1 MGYVIE
7 IEAYQ
12 GPFDLLLDL
21 IKQNEIDI
29 WDIPIATITEQYLHY
44 LYSLQE
50 KNLAVT
56 GEFLIMAATLIRIK
70 ARLLLPKEPLAEEE
84 AEEEEDPRTLLVEQL
99 LRYKFFKDT
108 AALLQRRYDNAAKS
122 YRRGQRVLPPGA
134 MPIFTSPVGDI
145 SLDELSRIYYSLLAE
160 SEREPPVHSIV
171 SRISMQKRLA
181 LVRLQLVGQP
191 RLNFTK
197 LLQSTKPEE
206 VVVTFLAVLELVRLG
221 EVKVVQSEFLGE
233 IIITPETTPE
243 MPREVQK

>member
-1 MGYVIE
+1 
-7 IEAYQ
+7 
-12 GPFDLLLDL
+12 
-21 IKQNEIDI
+21 
-29 WDIPIATITEQYLHY
+29 
-44 LYSLQE
+44 
-50 KNLAVT
+50 
-56 GEFLIMAATLIRIK
+56 
-70 ARLLLPKEPLAEEE
+70 
-84 AEEEEDPRTLLVEQL
+84 
-99 LRYKFFKDT
+99 
-108 AALLQRRYDNAAKS
+108 
-122 YRRGQRVLPPGA
+122 

-160 SEREPPVHSIV
+160 SEREPPPVHSIV

-181 LVRLQLVGQP
+181 LVRLQLVGQPP

-221 EVKVVQSEFLGE
+221 GEVKVVQSEFLGE